1 MGPVHRGTSAVILKQ
16 QPARSPR
23 KQARFRQAWL
33 KAFIWAFIG
42 VFLLGSV
49 GAVALIAFH

>member
-1 MGPVHRGTSAVILKQ
+1 VKQ
-16 QPARSPR
+16 TARSPR

-33 KAFIWAFIG
+33 KAFIWIFIV